1 MADYRHRWLYL
12 SGVAMSWLT
21 VNPNAM
27 RRELYELEREAGGW
41 SEEHT
46 AGKLSSVVRRTFAA

>member
-1 MADYRHRWLYL
+1 MDAQMTDYRHRWLYL

-27 RRELYELEREAGGW
+27 RRELFELAREAGGW
-41 SEEHT
+41 TEEHPP
-46 AGKLSSVVRRTFAA
+46 ASSQAS